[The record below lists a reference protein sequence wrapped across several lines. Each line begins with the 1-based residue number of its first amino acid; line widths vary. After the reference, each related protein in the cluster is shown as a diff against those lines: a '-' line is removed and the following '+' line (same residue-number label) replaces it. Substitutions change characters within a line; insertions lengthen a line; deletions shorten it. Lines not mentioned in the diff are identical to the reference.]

1 MNRRLTETQ
10 IRATCRELLAQEGT
24 ISGRR
29 LRAELRSRFGAAGK
43 TQRVF
48 RVWREMTQ
56 RAEQESGVDGD
67 LKGRLAAAEASAQRN
82 LERAELAE
90 YREQAHQEKW
100 AVEIDRLRQ
109 QLLAHGGRAAEMR
122 RLEERVLQ
130 LSRELMAAREGLARE
145 ERGRGELVREESAP
159 AEGSSEGSGS

>member
-1 MNRRLTETQ
+1 MNRRLTEIQ
-10 IRATCRELLAQEGT
+10 IRATCRELITQEGP

-56 RAEQESGVDGD
+56 RMAEGAGTTDD
-67 LKGRLAAAEASAQRN
+67 LKGQVATAEQAAARN

-90 YREQAHQEKW
+90 YREQAHQERW
-100 AVEIDRLRQ
+100 AAEIDQLRQ
-109 QLLAHGGRAAEMR
+109 QLNAHQGRAAEMR

-130 LSRELMAAREGLARE
+130 LSRELMAAREELARE
-145 ERGRGELVREESAP
+145 QGNSGP
-159 AEGSSEGSGS
+159 PSS